1 MKSNDG
7 FTLLESLVGLAIISS
22 LLLLLLQSL
31 NISIFQ
37 LKKTDTAVLAASLSR
52 SLLNEMGVVHPL
64 QPGEISGRIGNIA
77 NWSATISNRPL
88 FFDDRVPERAGV
100 IIYDV
105 ALEITIQNTQ
115 FKFHTVKNTVNGN
128 LP

>member
-7 FTLLESLVGLAIISS
+7 FTLLESLVSLTIISS

-37 LKKTDTAVLAASLSR
+37 LKKTDTGVLAASLSR

-64 QPGEISGRIGNIA
+64 QPGEISGRIGNLA

-88 FFDDRVPERAGV
+88 FFDDRAPEKAGV
-100 IIYDV
+100 MIYDV
-105 ALEITIQNTQ
+105 ALEITVQNTQ

>member
-7 FTLLESLVGLAIISS
+7 FTLLESLVSLTIISS

-52 SLLNEMGVVHPL
+52 SLLNEIGIVHPL

-77 NWSATISNRPL
+77 NWNATISNRPL
-88 FFDDRVPERAGV
+88 FFDNRAPEKAGLMT
-100 IIYDV
+100 YDV
-105 ALEITIQNTQ
+105 TLEITIQNTQ

-128 LP
+128 LR

>member
-7 FTLLESLVGLAIISS
+7 FTLLESLVSLTIISS

-37 LKKTDTAVLAASLSR
+37 LKKTDMAVLAASLSR

-64 QPGEISGRIGNIA
+64 QPGEITGRIGNIA

-88 FFDDRVPERAGV
+88 FFDDRAQEKAGV
-100 IIYDV
+100 MIYDV

-115 FKFHTVKNTVNGN
+115 FRFHTVKTTVNGN

>member
-7 FTLLESLVGLAIISS
+7 FTLLESLVSLTIISS

-37 LKKTDTAVLAASLSR
+37 LKKTDATVLAASLSR
-52 SLLNEMGVVHPL
+52 SLLNEIGVIHPL

-88 FFDDRVPERAGV
+88 FFDDRAPEKAGV
-100 IIYDV
+100 MIYDV
-105 ALEITIQNTQ
+105 ALEITIQNSQ
-115 FKFHTVKNTVNGN
+115 YKFHTVKNTVNSN
-128 LP
+128 LR

>member
-7 FTLLESLVGLAIISS
+7 FTLLESLVSLTIISS

-52 SLLNEMGVVHPL
+52 SLLNEIGIVHPL

-77 NWSATISNRPL
+77 NWNATISNRPL
-88 FFDDRVPERAGV
+88 FFDNRAPEKAGLMT
-100 IIYDV
+100 YDV
-105 ALEITIQNTQ
+105 TLEITIQNTQ

-128 LP
+128 LL

>member
-7 FTLLESLVGLAIISS
+7 FTLLESLVSLTIISS

-52 SLLNEMGVVHPL
+52 SLLSEIGAIHPL
-64 QPGEISGRIGNIA
+64 QPGEINGRIGKIA
-77 NWSATISNRPL
+77 EWSAIISNRP
-88 FFDDRVPERAGV
+88 FVVDGIVREETGV
-100 IIYDV
+100 MIYDV
-105 ALEITIQNTQ
+105 ALEITIQNSQ
-115 FKFHTVKNTVNGN
+115 YKFHTVKNTPNGN
-128 LP
+128 LR

>member
-1 MKSNDG
+1 MKSYDG
-7 FTLLESLVGLAIISS
+7 FTLLESLVSLTIISS

-64 QPGEISGRIGNIA
+64 QPGEITGRIGNIA

-88 FFDDRVPERAGV
+88 FFDDRAPEKAGV
-100 IIYDV
+100 MIYDV

-128 LP
+128 LL

>member
-7 FTLLESLVGLAIISS
+7 FTLLESLVSLTIISS

-64 QPGEISGRIGNIA
+64 QPGEISGRIGNLA
-77 NWSATISNRPL
+77 NGSATISNRPL
-88 FFDDRVPERAGV
+88 FFDDRAPEKAGV
-100 IIYDV
+100 MIYDV
-105 ALEITIQNTQ
+105 ALEITVQNTQ

>member
-7 FTLLESLVGLAIISS
+7 FTLLESLVSPTIISS

-37 LKKTDTAVLAASLSR
+37 LKKTDTTVLAASLSR
-52 SLLNEMGVVHPL
+52 SLLSEIGVIHPL
-64 QPGEISGRIGNIA
+64 QRGEISGRIGNIA
-77 NWSATISNRPL
+77 NWSATISNQPL
-88 FFDDRVPERAGV
+88 FFDDRAPEKTGA

-105 ALEITIQNTQ
+105 VLEITIQNSQ
-115 FKFHTVKNTVNGN
+115 YKFHTVKNTVNGN
-128 LP
+128 LQ

>member
-7 FTLLESLVGLAIISS
+7 FTLLESLVSLTIISS

-64 QPGEISGRIGNIA
+64 QPGEITGRIGNIA

-88 FFDDRVPERAGV
+88 FFDDSPPEKAEV
-100 IIYDV
+100 MIYDV
-105 ALEITIQNTQ
+105 TLEITIQNSQ
-115 FKFHTVKNTVNGN
+115 YKFHTVKNTVNGN
-128 LP
+128 LR

>member
-1 MKSNDG
+1 
-7 FTLLESLVGLAIISS
+7 
-22 LLLLLLQSL
+22 
-31 NISIFQ
+31 
-37 LKKTDTAVLAASLSR
+37 
-52 SLLNEMGVVHPL
+52 MGVVHPL

-88 FFDDRVPERAGV
+88 FFDDRAPEKAGV
-100 IIYDV
+100 MIYDV
-105 ALEITIQNTQ
+105 ALEITVQNTQ

>member
-7 FTLLESLVGLAIISS
+7 FTLLESLVSLTIISS

-64 QPGEISGRIGNIA
+64 QPGEITGRIGNIA

-88 FFDDRVPERAGV
+88 FFDDRAPEKAGV
-100 IIYDV
+100 MIYDV

>member
-7 FTLLESLVGLAIISS
+7 FTLLESLVSLTIISS

-37 LKKTDTAVLAASLSR
+37 LKKTDMAVLAASLSR

-64 QPGEISGRIGNIA
+64 QPGEINGRIGNIA

-88 FFDDRVPERAGV
+88 FFDDRAPEKAGV
-100 IIYDV
+100 MIYDV

>member
-7 FTLLESLVGLAIISS
+7 FTLLESLVSLTIISS

-52 SLLNEMGVVHPL
+52 SLLNEIGIVHPL

-77 NWSATISNRPL
+77 NWNATISNRPL
-88 FFDDRVPERAGV
+88 FFDNSAPEKAGLMT
-100 IIYDV
+100 YDV
-105 ALEITIQNTQ
+105 TLEITIQNTQ
-115 FKFHTVKNTVNGN
+115 FKFHTVKNTINGN

>member
-1 MKSNDG
+1 MKSDNG
-7 FTLLESLVGLAIISS
+7 FTLLESLVSLTIISS

-52 SLLNEMGVVHPL
+52 SLLNEIGIVHPL
-64 QPGEISGRIGNIA
+64 QLGEVSGRIGNIA

-88 FFDDRVPERAGV
+88 FFDDRVPVKAGV
-100 IIYDV
+100 MVYDV

-115 FKFHTVKNTVNGN
+115 FKFNTVKNTINGN

>member
-1 MKSNDG
+1 MKSDNG
-7 FTLLESLVGLAIISS
+7 FTLLESLVSLTIISS

-37 LKKTDTAVLAASLSR
+37 LKKTDTTVLAASLSR
-52 SLLNEMGVVHPL
+52 SLLNEIGVVHPL

-88 FFDDRVPERAGV
+88 FFDDRAPEKTGV
-100 IIYDV
+100 VIYDV
-105 ALEITIQNTQ
+105 VLAITIQNGQ
-115 FKFHTVKNTVNGN
+115 YKFHTVKNTVNGN
-128 LP
+128 LQ

>member
-7 FTLLESLVGLAIISS
+7 FTLLESLLSLTIISG

-37 LKKTDTAVLAASLSR
+37 LKKTDTTVLAASLSR
-52 SLLNEMGVVHPL
+52 SLLSEIGVIYPL
-64 QPGEISGRIGNIA
+64 QSGEISGRIGNIA
-77 NWSATISNRPL
+77 DWSATISNRPL
-88 FFDDRVPERAGV
+88 FFDARAPEKAGV
-100 IIYDV
+100 MIYDV
-105 ALEITIQNTQ
+105 ALEIRDQNTQ

>member
-1 MKSNDG
+1 MKSDNG
-7 FTLLESLVGLAIISS
+7 FTLLESLVSLTIISS

-37 LKKTDTAVLAASLSR
+37 LKKTDTTVLAASLIR
-52 SLLNEMGVVHPL
+52 SLLNEIGVIHPL

-88 FFDDRVPERAGV
+88 FFDDRAPEKTGV
-100 IIYDV
+100 TIYDV
-105 ALEITIQNTQ
+105 VLEITIQNSQ
-115 FKFHTVKNTVNGN
+115 YKFHTVKNTVNGN
-128 LP
+128 LQ

>member
-7 FTLLESLVGLAIISS
+7 FTLLESLVSLTIISS

-64 QPGEISGRIGNIA
+64 QPGEISGRIGNLA

-88 FFDDRVPERAGV
+88 FFDDRAPEKEGV
-100 IIYDV
+100 MIYDV
-105 ALEITIQNTQ
+105 ALEITVQNTQ

>member
-1 MKSNDG
+1 MKTNDG
-7 FTLLESLVGLAIISS
+7 FTLLESLVSLTIISS

-37 LKKTDTAVLAASLSR
+37 LKKTDMAVLAASLSR

-88 FFDDRVPERAGV
+88 FFDDRAPEKAGV

-105 ALEITIQNTQ
+105 APSQDSL
-115 FKFHTVKNTVNGN
+115 H
-128 LP
+128 

>member
-1 MKSNDG
+1 MKSDDG
-7 FTLLESLVGLAIISS
+7 FTLLESLVSLTIISS

-31 NISIFQ
+31 NIGIFQ
-37 LKKTDTAVLAASLSR
+37 LKKTDTTVLAASLSR
-52 SLLNEMGVVHPL
+52 SLLNEIGVVHPL

-88 FFDDRVPERAGV
+88 FFDDRAPEKTGI

-105 ALEITIQNTQ
+105 VLDITIQNSQ
-115 FKFHTVKNTVNGN
+115 YKFHSVKNTVNGN
-128 LP
+128 LQ

>member
-7 FTLLESLVGLAIISS
+7 FTLLESLVSLTIISS

-64 QPGEISGRIGNIA
+64 QPGEISGRIGNLA

-88 FFDDRVPERAGV
+88 FFDDRAPEKAGV
-100 IIYDV
+100 MIYDV
-105 ALEITIQNTQ
+105 ALEITVQNTQ

>member
-7 FTLLESLVGLAIISS
+7 FTLLESLVSLTIISS

-52 SLLNEMGVVHPL
+52 SLLNEIGIVHPL
-64 QPGEISGRIGNIA
+64 QPGEMSGRIGNIA
-77 NWSATISNRPL
+77 NWSATISERPL
-88 FFDDRVPERAGV
+88 FFDDRAPEQAGV
-100 IIYDV
+100 MAYDV
-105 ALEITIQNTQ
+105 ALEITIQNSQ
-115 FKFHTVKNTVNGN
+115 YKFYTVKNTINGN
-128 LP
+128 LR

>member
-7 FTLLESLVGLAIISS
+7 FTLLESLVSLIIISS

-37 LKKTDTAVLAASLSR
+37 LKKTDTTVLAASLSR
-52 SLLNEMGVVHPL
+52 SLLNEIGVIHPL
-64 QPGEISGRIGNIA
+64 QPGEISGRVGNIA

-88 FFDDRVPERAGV
+88 FFDDKAPEKTGV
-100 IIYDV
+100 VIYDV
-105 ALEITIQNTQ
+105 VLAITIQNSQ
-115 FKFHTVKNTVNGN
+115 YKFHTVKNTVNGN
-128 LP
+128 LQ

>member
-1 MKSNDG
+1 MKSDVG
-7 FTLLESLVGLAIISS
+7 FTLLESLVSLTIISS

-31 NISIFQ
+31 NISVFQ

-52 SLLNEMGVVHPL
+52 SLLNEIGIVHPL

-77 NWSATISNRPL
+77 NWNATISNRPL
-88 FFDDRVPERAGV
+88 FFDNRAPEMARVMT
-100 IIYDV
+100 YDV
-105 ALEITIQNTQ
+105 ALEITIQNNQ
-115 FKFHTVKNTVNGN
+115 FKFHTVKNTINGN

>member
-7 FTLLESLVGLAIISS
+7 FTLLESLVSLTIISS

-37 LKKTDTAVLAASLSR
+37 LKKTDMAVLAASLSR

-64 QPGEISGRIGNIA
+64 QPGEINGRIGNIA

-88 FFDDRVPERAGV
+88 FFDDRAPEKAGV
-100 IIYDV
+100 MIYDV

-115 FKFHTVKNTVNGN
+115 FKFHTIKNTVNGN

>member
-7 FTLLESLVGLAIISS
+7 FTLLESLVSLTIISS

-52 SLLNEMGVVHPL
+52 SLLNEIGIVHPL
-64 QPGEISGRIGNIA
+64 QPGEMSGRIGNIA
-77 NWSATISNRPL
+77 NWNATISNRPL
-88 FFDDRVPERAGV
+88 FFDDRAPEKAGV
-100 IIYDV
+100 MTYDV
-105 ALEITIQNTQ
+105 TLEITIQNTQ